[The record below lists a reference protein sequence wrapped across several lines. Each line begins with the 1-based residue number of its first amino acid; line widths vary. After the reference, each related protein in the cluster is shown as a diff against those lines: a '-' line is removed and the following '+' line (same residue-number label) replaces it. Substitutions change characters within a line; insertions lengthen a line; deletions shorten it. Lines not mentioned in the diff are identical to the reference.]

1 MIDKEILEILQ
12 RKEDLLFEIRY
23 SLIRIKDIC
32 DLLFPINS
40 SVQHILEEDI
50 EFLLYKVIN
59 LLEET
64 RVKKLTIKQKLYNQG
79 EKIDCS

>member
-12 RKEDLLFEIRY
+12 RKEDLLFEIRN

-32 DLLFPINS
+32 DLLSPINS
-40 SVQHILEEDI
+40 SVQHILGDDI
-50 EFLLYKVIN
+50 ESLLHKVIN

-64 RVKKLTIKQKLYNQG
+64 RAKKLIIKQKLYNQG